1 MEHGMNCPHHADKD
15 EACTC
20 ALTERTMH
28 AAWRKR
34 AEEAETRIAALEAQV
49 KALTEERD
57 SLQDAVDF
65 LNTMNDEQDE
75 WFTRIVND
83 HGGWHEDLPT
93 GEAHI
98 EEIIG
103 NLKKDRDAQAEA
115 VRNAGCFFC
124 RDCDAVRCD
133 TEILSKLRKIA
144 EQAGKRQWWNVMVYI
159 IELNGVALAAMREAV
174 NANPIARAA
183 VEGGK
188 RED

>member
-1 MEHGMNCPHHADKD
+1 VN
-15 EACTC
+15 
-20 ALTERTMH
+20 ERTAYQSGYEDAH
-28 AAWRKR
+28 DRGWLASGLPKNGDIGEYRRGYHDGEEEIKKR
-34 AEEAETRIAALEAQV
+34 LPSNRIAALEAQV
-49 KALTEERD
+49 KALTAERD

-65 LNTMNDEQDE
+65 LNTMNDEQNE

-115 VRNAGCFFC
+115 VRVLGH
-124 RDCDAVRCD
+124 RVRSCEHMLACYRVGRRPSD
-133 TEILSKLRKIA
+133 
-144 EQAGKRQWWNVMVYI
+144 
-159 IELNGVALAAMREAV
+159 VALDAARYTAEAV
-174 NANPIARAA
+174 DANAIARAA